1 MKQSLATLRRAN
13 NLTQR
18 QLAAELG
25 ISPSS
30 IALYELGLRTPSLQT
45 ASKIA
50 KYFNI
55 SLDEMSH
62 LVSAGSRD
70 CRMKVNKADD
80 AYPAT

>member
-13 NLTQR
+13 NQTQR

-30 IALYELGLRTPSLQT
+30 IALYELGLRTPRLQT
-45 ASKIA
+45 ARKIA

-55 SLDEMSH
+55 SLDEMAH
-62 LVSAGSRD
+62 LVFAGSRVGET
-70 CRMKVNKADD
+70 REEE
-80 AYPAT
+80 

>member
-1 MKQSLATLRRAN
+1 MKQSLAKLRRAN

-25 ISPSS
+25 LSPSS

-55 SLDEMSH
+55 SLDDMSH
-62 LVSAGSRD
+62 LMSAGSHD
-70 CRMKVNKADD
+70 CKMKADKADD
-80 AYPAT
+80 AYSVT

>member
-30 IALYELGLRTPSLQT
+30 IALYELGLRTPRLQT
-45 ASKIA
+45 ARKIA

-55 SLDEMSH
+55 SLDELFR
-62 LVSAGSRD
+62 LV
-70 CRMKVNKADD
+70 DD
-80 AYPAT
+80 YPAT